1 MRFDRFITLNLVQP
15 WHRSLLRI
23 GWGEGGRSPDEVH
36 FTRHPSLVTS
46 LPILMYHSISD
57 DPESGVRPYY
67 RVCTSPQRFREQMQ
81 WLKDKGYRG
90 VTLSDGLAWLD
101 TAKQKVESR
110 DQKAV
115 ASNGNPSIANRQS
128 SIVNTKLVVLTFDDG
143 FHDFH
148 TAAWPVLQEFGF
160 TATMY
165 LPTAYVGGGSC
176 HSSPVT
182 RHSFHGKECLTWNE
196 VNELHHAGIEFGSHT
211 VTHPKLT
218 GLSLSEIESEIRD
231 FEI

>member
-1 MRFDRFITLNLVQP
+1 MEKVGEVRMRCISLV
-15 WHRSLLRI
+15 
-23 GWGEGGRSPDEVH
+23 
-36 FTRHPSLVTS
+36 HPSLVTS

-148 TAAWPVLQEFGF
+148 TALGRCCNSLASQRPCICQWL
-160 TATMY
+160 
-165 LPTAYVGGGSC
+165 
-176 HSSPVT
+176 SSV
-182 RHSFHGKECLTWNE
+182 RFLRNS
-196 VNELHHAGIEFGSHT
+196 
-211 VTHPKLT
+211 
-218 GLSLSEIESEIRD
+218 
-231 FEI
+231 